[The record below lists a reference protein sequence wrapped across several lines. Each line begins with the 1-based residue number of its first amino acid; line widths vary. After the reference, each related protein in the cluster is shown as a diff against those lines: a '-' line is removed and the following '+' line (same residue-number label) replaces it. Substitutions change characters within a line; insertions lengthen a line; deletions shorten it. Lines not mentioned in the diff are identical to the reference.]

1 MSIKVLEEKTIHR
14 QGKIDFVKQQV
25 ELPNGKITQKTILR
39 HPGAV
44 AMVPLTG
51 EGDVIL
57 VEQYRFAIRQNILE
71 IPAGTLEPGEDP
83 IKCAERELQEEAGF
97 FPGELVFLADLVMI
111 PGISNESIKLYLARD
126 LRPSRLPAD
135 DDELIQVIKMPF
147 SEALE
152 QIRSGKIRDAKTIIG
167 LLQAQAFTSEA

>member
-1 MSIKVLEEKTIHR
+1 MSIKVLEETVIHR
-14 QGKIDFVKQQV
+14 QGNIKFVTQQV

-57 VEQYRFAIRQNILE
+57 VEQYRFAINQNILE

-97 FPGELVFLADLVMI
+97 FPGELVFLSDLVMI

-126 LRPSRLPAD
+126 LRPSHLPAD
-135 DDELIQVIKMPF
+135 EDELIQVIKMPF

-167 LLQAQAFTSEA
+167 LLQAQAFTSGN